1 MSQAE
6 SVAPI
11 KNRQNFTV
19 TDFQQ
24 LLLQARAYIA
34 LVLVIAVFSFLS
46 EAFLTPANIIIVAS
60 QVAINAILGIGMT
73 FVILTAG
80 IDLSVGSVAGLIAM
94 IAGGLIN
101 EGLVLPMFGIIV
113 YFQVWAV
120 ILISLACGALVGA
133 VNGIIITRFNVT
145 PFIATL
151 GMLYV
156 ARGLALLRS
165 GGNTYPNLVGKP
177 ELGNQGFPALGS
189 GTFLPADTVSGWM
202 ESLTGSLPPLLV
214 ESLTFLALPYSVWIM
229 IGFTVVAAVVL
240 TRTPFGRQVYA
251 IGGNERAAKLS
262 GIRVD
267 WVKVIVYMISG
278 LCAGMVGLL
287 IASKLVAAH
296 PATGV
301 FFELN
306 AIAVVVLGG
315 TSLMGGR
322 GNIGGTIIG
331 AFIIGA
337 LSAGMVMVGVSSFWQ
352 QVIKGSVIVLAV
364 IVDQVQA
371 RMQERVALQQQQRLE
386 LDVQE

>member
-1 MSQAE
+1 MSQAKT
-6 SVAPI
+6 ATMN
-11 KNRQNFTV
+11 KTQKFTLS
-19 TDFQQ
+19 DLQQ

-34 LVLVIAVFSFLS
+34 LVVVISVFSFLS

-73 FVILTAG
+73 FVILTGG
-80 IDLSVGSVAGLIAM
+80 IDLSVGSIVGLVAM

-101 EGLVLPMFGIIV
+101 EGLVLPMFGVIV
-113 YFQVWAV
+113 YFNVWMV
-120 ILISLACGALVGA
+120 ILISLAVGTLVGS
-133 VNGIIITRFNVT
+133 VTGLIITRFNVT

-156 ARGLALLRS
+156 ARGFALLRS
-165 GGNTYPNLVGKP
+165 DGNTYPNLVGKP
-177 ELGNQGFPALGS
+177 EYGNEGFPLLGS
-189 GTFLPADTVSGWM
+189 GTFLPSDLVNGWM
-202 ESLTGSLPPLLV
+202 ESLSGSMPKIV
-214 ESLTFLALPYSVWIM
+214 VDSLTFLALPYSVWIM
-229 IGFTVVAAVVL
+229 IAFTLVAAIL
-240 TRTPFGRQVYA
+240 LAKTPFGRQVYA

-262 GIRVD
+262 GIQVNRVKI
-267 WVKVIVYMISG
+267 VVYMISG
-278 LCAGMVGLL
+278 MCSAMVGLL

-296 PATGV
+296 PATGAS
-301 FFELN
+301 FELN

-364 IVDQVQA
+364 IVDQIQA

-386 LDVQE
+386 LATRE

>member
-1 MSQAE
+1 MKKTQGYT
-6 SVAPI
+6 
-11 KNRQNFTV
+11 K
-19 TDFQQ
+19 TDVQQ
-24 LLLQARAYIA
+24 LLLQARAYIV
-34 LVLVIAVFSFLS
+34 LVVVIAVFSFMS
-46 EAFLTPANIIIVAS
+46 EAFLTPSNIIIVAS

-80 IDLSVGSVAGLIAM
+80 IDLSVGSVAGLVAM

-101 EGLVLPMFGIIV
+101 EGLVLPMFGVIV
-113 YFQVWAV
+113 YFHVWMV
-120 ILISLACGALVGA
+120 ILLALACGALMGA
-133 VNGIIITRFNVT
+133 INGLIITRFNVT

-151 GMLYV
+151 GMLYI

-165 GGNTYPNLVGKP
+165 NGNTYPNLVGKP
-177 ELGNQGFPALGS
+177 EFGNEGFPLLGS
-189 GTFLPADTVSGWM
+189 GTFLPSSVVDGWM
-202 ESLTGSLPPLLV
+202 HNLSGSMPKLLVDSLTL
-214 ESLTFLALPYSVWIM
+214 LALPYSVWIM
-229 IGFTVVAAVVL
+229 IAFTLVAAVVL
-240 TRTPFGRQVYA
+240 TKTPFGRQVYA

-267 WVKVIVYMISG
+267 RIKVVVYMISG

-364 IVDQVQA
+364 IVDQIQA
-371 RMQERVALQQQQRLE
+371 QMQKRVALQQQQSLE
-386 LDVQE
+386 LATQE